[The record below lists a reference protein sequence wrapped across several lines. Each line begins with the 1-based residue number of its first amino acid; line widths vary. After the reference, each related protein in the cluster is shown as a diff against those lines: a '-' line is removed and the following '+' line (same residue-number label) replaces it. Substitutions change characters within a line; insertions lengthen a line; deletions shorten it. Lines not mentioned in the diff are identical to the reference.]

1 MIFFIDGVC
10 LERRRETFFFSLVC
24 SAVMSNS
31 ASHDQQREQQYHGNI
46 KQHDVEPTPIEFRG
60 LLFGAAGAFGAG
72 LIGAIMYT
80 KRKTAREQ
88 KQLEIALKAAAENKS
103 SAPLHP
109 LAPSPPPYEPPK
121 MTPAEFAK
129 SKRDATFFAVK
140 TLSYGTLLAFGGAGL
155 LALTVGWYLD
165 VKSFKEFSDKL
176 QIIIPQKTSRLRK
189 MLGGSEFIMKE
200 EEQMELDKTFES
212 EEEH

>member
-1 MIFFIDGVC
+1 MSNNASP
-10 LERRRETFFFSLVC
+10 ERREEHRG
-24 SAVMSNS
+24 N
-31 ASHDQQREQQYHGNI
+31 DQQHGA
-46 KQHDVEPTPIEFRG
+46 EPTPIEFRG

-72 LIGAIMYT
+72 LVGAIMYT

-103 SAPLHP
+103 SPPLHP

-155 LALTVGWYLD
+155 LAVTIGWYLD
-165 VKSFKEFSDKL
+165 VRNVS
-176 QIIIPQKTSRLRK
+176 
-189 MLGGSEFIMKE
+189 
-200 EEQMELDKTFES
+200 
-212 EEEH
+212 